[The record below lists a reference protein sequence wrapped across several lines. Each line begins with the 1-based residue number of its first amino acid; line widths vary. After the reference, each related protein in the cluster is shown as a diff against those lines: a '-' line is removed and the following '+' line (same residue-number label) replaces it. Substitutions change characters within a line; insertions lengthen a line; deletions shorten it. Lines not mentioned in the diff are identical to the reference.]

1 PSWRGYR
8 LVGPS
13 LADPRLQNS
22 LILLVVHLCGQVW
35 FRWELS
41 IAQILICWLTC
52 GAIEVAQGMR
62 RDRTIAWPAGALL
75 TGNGIALLLRANGT
89 VHGDWWSL
97 HGWYYFFGISLA
109 ALVIKRYVRFQ
120 GRHIFNPSNIVLV
133 LGFLAL
139 GTRRI
144 NPQDFWF
151 GPRSLGLLITLV
163 VLIVGGSAVTARLG
177 LRTMAISFYVTFAAS
192 LGVLAATGHAMA
204 ARWSFGPAEGMV
216 FWKTIVS
223 SPEVFIFAF
232 FMITDPK
239 TTPTGRVGRAVFG
252 TGIGLT
258 SALLMAPQ
266 GTEFAAKVG
275 FLSGLVIWNAAWP
288 LLLHR
293 WFPAPGAA
301 DDDLATWLRQL
312 AGRRAGAPRRA
323 PVLRTALLAAA
334 VPVAAAAMVLA
345 GIPARPDPAAADVAA
360 RRPTIELPQQDLPPV
375 TQTEAFRT
383 IQATI
388 TDDDAH
394 GILVQALEDLEIERR
409 AIRAGDANLA
419 STGAAGAR
427 LEDVTT
433 QISGGAAVETLDAK
447 VEVIDAE
454 IDLLRANPKA
464 VPQLVL
470 RTHVREPGTDDAVQA
485 TFVLALFG
493 DQYLISA
500 FGT

>member
-1 PSWRGYR
+1 
-8 LVGPS
+8 
-13 LADPRLQNS
+13 
-22 LILLVVHLCGQVW
+22 
-35 FRWELS
+35 
-41 IAQILICWLTC
+41 
-52 GAIEVAQGMR
+52 M
-62 RDRTIAWPAGALL
+62 
-75 TGNGIALLLRANGT
+75 
-89 VHGDWWSL
+89 
-97 HGWYYFFGISLA
+97 
-109 ALVIKRYVRFQ
+109 
-120 GRHIFNPSNIVLV
+120 
-133 LGFLAL
+133 
-139 GTRRI
+139 
-144 NPQDFWF
+144 
-151 GPRSLGLLITLV
+151 
-163 VLIVGGSAVTARLG
+163 
-177 LRTMAISFYVTFAAS
+177 
-192 LGVLAATGHAMA
+192 
-204 ARWSFGPAEGMV
+204 
-216 FWKTIVS
+216 
-223 SPEVFIFAF
+223 
-232 FMITDPK
+232 
-239 TTPTGRVGRAVFG
+239 
-252 TGIGLT
+252 
-258 SALLMAPQ
+258 
-266 GTEFAAKVG
+266 
-275 FLSGLVIWNAAWP
+275 
-288 LLLHR
+288 
-293 WFPAPGAA
+293 
-301 DDDLATWLRQL
+301 
-312 AGRRAGAPRRA
+312 
-323 PVLRTALLAAA
+323 LRTALLAAA